1 MRTLLRFYS
10 GIRNLCGRE
19 MMGLAS
25 RTWGADLRKRPL
37 EGLVTFLSLFAMPHM
52 LNLRSRIRSTVV
64 NTMLDANSNS
74 CTSSTAFFYCARSTA
89 EPERAK
95 PAEIMGALLRQ
106 LASSKP
112 DLPVKE
118 PVAKEYEARKEKAE
132 QDCSSLKKLTIEDCT
147 RLIIE
152 LTQDY
157 PATII
162 LDALDECEENTRHE
176 LLEAFDDIIS
186 NSAEVVKVFVSS
198 RDDIDIV
205 SSLRE
210 NIFLVFRTGVEFCL

>member
-1 MRTLLRFYS
+1 MF
-10 GIRNLCGRE
+10 NVNPN
-19 MMGLAS
+19 S
-25 RTWGADLRKRPL
+25 RA
-37 EGLVTFLSLFAMPHM
+37 
-52 LNLRSRIRSTVV
+52 
-64 NTMLDANSNS
+64 
-74 CTSSTAFFYCARSTA
+74 SSTAFFYCARSTA

-118 PVAKEYEARKEKAE
+118 PVAKEYEARRQKAE
-132 QDCSSLKKLTIEDCT
+132 EDSSALKKLTVQDCT

-152 LTQDY
+152 LTKDH

-162 LDALDECEENTRHE
+162 VDALDECEENTRYE
-176 LLEAFDDIIS
+176 LLEAFDEVIR

-205 SSLRE
+205 SSLLEIVLLALMIDVHDGPIDLNCDVPANRYHLST
-210 NIFLVFRTGVEFCL
+210 NCAWKIPKTYQSASRTTVAISRALSN

>member
-1 MRTLLRFYS
+1 
-10 GIRNLCGRE
+10 
-19 MMGLAS
+19 
-25 RTWGADLRKRPL
+25 
-37 EGLVTFLSLFAMPHM
+37 
-52 LNLRSRIRSTVV
+52 
-64 NTMLDANSNS
+64 MLDPDTES

-112 DLPVKE
+112 NLPVKE
-118 PVAKEYEARKEKAE
+118 PVAKEYEARRKRSEE
-132 QDCSSLKKLTIEDCT
+132 DCSALKKLTVQECT

-152 LTQDY
+152 LTKKY

-162 LDALDECEENTRHE
+162 LDALDECEEDTRHE
-176 LLEAFDDIIS
+176 LLGAFDEIIS
-186 NSAEVVKVFVSS
+186 NSAELVKVFVSS

-205 SSLRE
+205 SSLH
-210 NIFLVFRTGVEFCL
+210 EFILLACR